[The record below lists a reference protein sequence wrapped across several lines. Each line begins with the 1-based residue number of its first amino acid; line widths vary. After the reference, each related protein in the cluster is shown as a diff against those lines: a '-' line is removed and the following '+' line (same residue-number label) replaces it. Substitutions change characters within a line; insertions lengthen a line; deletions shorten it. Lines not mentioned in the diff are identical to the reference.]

1 MLQRYRVAIL
11 ATALICFA
19 AIGVWAAAAKIM
31 SVQMKVSEL
40 RSSPSGLSTVVAT
53 AKMGDRLTVLE
64 EKGAWTRVSTESGV
78 IGWIPASSL
87 TKGTVKVSAGGAD
100 AKVAASDNEM
110 SLATKGFTSQVE
122 ADFKK
127 QHKDIDFTWV
137 DKMIGMKTTTDEM
150 KEFLEAG
157 DVQVGKGGAQ

>member
-1 MLQRYRVAIL
+1 MLKRYRVVIL
-11 ATALICFA
+11 VTALICFA

-40 RSSPSGLSTVVAT
+40 RSSPSGLSSVVAT
-53 AKMGDRLTVLE
+53 VKMGDRMTVLE
-64 EKGAWTRVSTESGV
+64 EKGAWTKVSTESGV
-78 IGWIPASSL
+78 IGWIPSSSL
-87 TKGTVKVSAGGAD
+87 IKGTVKVNAGGAD
-100 AKVAASDNEM
+100 AKVAASSDEM

-122 ADFKK
+122 SDFKK

-137 DKMIGMKTTTDEM
+137 DKMNEM
-150 KEFLEAG
+150 KITTEEMKDFLEAG